1 MNWSMNELKNEWIK
15 EWMNWRMDEDELMN
29 EWIRG
34 WIDEWMNW
42 RMDEDEFMNEWI
54 EGWTRMNWWMNE
66 LNNHK
71 TEETPPRVKLQSNQG
86 HHIFPN
92 PLISKSVC
100 HQFSCLS
107 NKVKQIL
114 IYEFN
119 QRPLAFPYFNW
130 NY

>member
-1 MNWSMNELKNEWIK
+1 MNWRIDNDELKNEWTEVWMNWKMNELKNELIEGWMRMNW
-15 EWMNWRMDEDELMN
+15 WMNEYGDEL
-29 EWIRG
+29 I
-34 WIDEWMNW
+34 
-42 RMDEDEFMNEWI
+42 NEWI

-119 QRPLAFPYFNW
+119 QRPLAFLYFNW